1 MASKTIG
8 PTCEP
13 SLNYL
18 LGDVQRQTALAINC
32 VQIGTIEEYHA
43 ENNTAKVSINFKVK
57 MKNGEDVSYPVLDDC
72 PVFVISGG
80 DASLS
85 MPITSG
91 DTCLVLFNDKNMDD
105 WYLTGKVAAPADNRI
120 HSIADG
126 IVLVGIRSL
135 ADLKVYPEMTTLDGG
150 SKKIA
155 IKNDDKDLKTLL
167 ARINT
172 TIKSTIDTIKEMNT
186 EINALIDLI
195 GAITV
200 TTVQA
205 SPGTP
210 VTSTVPINAATI
222 LGEKT
227 KFAEYNTTLDTR
239 KSDLTTLSSDM
250 ALLLDEGSLI

>member
-18 LGDVQRQTALAINC
+18 LGDVQRQTALSINC

-57 MKNGEDVSYPVLDDC
+57 MKNGEDVSYPALDDC

-85 MPITSG
+85 MPITAG
-91 DTCLVLFNDKNMDD
+91 DTCLVLFNDKNIDD
-105 WYLTGKVAAPADNRI
+105 WYLTGKVSAPADNRI

-167 ARINT
+167 ASVNT

-186 EINALIDLI
+186 KINALVDLI
-195 GAITV
+195 AAITV
-200 TTVQA
+200 
-205 SPGTP
+205 P
-210 VTSTVPINAATI
+210 VTAVGAPSGVPVNAATI
-222 LGEKT
+222 TATKT
-227 KFAEYNTTLDTR
+227 DFTSYNTTLDTR
-239 KSDLTTLSSDM
+239 KSDLTNLSADM

>member
-18 LGDVQRQTALAINC
+18 LGDVQRQTALSINC

-85 MPITSG
+85 MPITAG
-91 DTCLVLFNDKNMDD
+91 DTCLVLFNDKNIDD

-135 ADLKVYPEMTTLDGG
+135 ADLKVYPDMTTLDGG

-167 ARINT
+167 ASLNT

-195 GAITV
+195 GGITV
-200 TTVQA
+200 TGVLAGTVVSGPPA
-205 SPGTP
+205 
-210 VTSTVPINAATI
+210 NATQITA
-222 LGEKT
+222 EKT
-227 KFAEYNTTLDTR
+227 KFTGYNTTLDTR
-239 KSDLTTLSSDM
+239 KSDLTTLSADM